1 MELFSYMMVGIVYA
15 VSGFLMQEYPA
26 KKRNYLW
33 GYATC
38 SSMKSQDRWDFAQ
51 KYSPKLFINYGLGL
65 IVLGLIENY
74 FGAWLSAD
82 RIFRI
87 AASAL
92 LILLPIIQTELE
104 LKKRFKKVE

>member
-1 MELFSYMMVGIVYA
+1 MELFPYMMVGLVYA
-15 VSGFLMQEYPA
+15 VSGLLMKEYPA

-51 KYSPKLFINYGLGL
+51 KFSPQLFINYGVGL
-65 IVLGLIENY
+65 LALGLIENY
-74 FGAWLSAD
+74 LGAWISTD
-82 RIFRI
+82 RVFRI

-92 LILLPIIQTELE
+92 LTLLPIIQTELE
-104 LKKRFKKVE
+104 LKKRFDKAE

>member
-1 MELFSYMMVGIVYA
+1 MEIFSYMMVGIVYA
-15 VSGFLMQEYPA
+15 ISGFLMQEYPA

-51 KYSPKLFINYGLGL
+51 QYSPKLFINYGLGL
-65 IVLGLIENY
+65 LALGLIENY
-74 FGAWLSAD
+74 FSGWLSTD
-82 RIFRI
+82 RILKI
-87 AASAL
+87 SATAL

-104 LKKRFKKVE
+104 LKKRFSKKE